1 MLCGSCGKRF
11 TKLIVVDQTSSPT
24 ETEQTVFDVQALFNS
39 TRNHEYECPFCNK
52 KSYIILSTSLLV
64 GNQNTLDYP
73 TSLESKS
80 KLFKGQ
86 TQSSLDTSPHC
97 DDKERPQVLIINP
110 QQLKNSAKIGRVVV
124 IDENPISQGNL

>member
-24 ETEQTVFDVQALFNS
+24 ESEQTVFDVQALFNS

-52 KSYIILSTSLLV
+52 KAYIILSTSLLV
-64 GNQNTLDYP
+64 GNQNTLEYP
-73 TSLESKS
+73 NSLESKT

-86 TQSSLDTSPHC
+86 AHSSLETSPHS

-110 QQLKNSAKIGRVVV
+110 
-124 IDENPISQGNL
+124 